1 MPAERHFRYVIL
13 GAGAA
18 GLSLC
23 HQLLKRGVGDPI
35 LILDRKTAF
44 EDDRT
49 WCFWDVQPAPFAD
62 IATRCWHRWDVF
74 DAQGR
79 RAAQASDGVGYA
91 CLRGG
96 DFYAH
101 VLSGIRRC
109 ANVTLKLGCPVRGC
123 RPAADSVEVEADGA
137 YTADYVFDSRPVPP
151 ADGGAAFTQRFFGQI
166 VRTEQPRFDPARC
179 TLMDFRAPQE
189 HGLHFFYLLPF
200 SPTEALV
207 ENTYIQDSRVPAA
220 AAPAHRAEIAG
231 YLAAHHRLTDFAVTR
246 EEAGAIPMTT
256 RAFPRRDGRV
266 FLIGTAG
273 GCTKPSSGYTFA
285 RIQEQCRQ
293 IAESAAAGTLDGF
306 RERLAPVR
314 YRLFDT
320 IFLQA
325 MREQPLSF
333 PGHFRRLFT
342 QVPPATLTA
351 FLSETSTWRD
361 DLTIIRCLPLG
372 PFLGAAL
379 RCLPALLRSARG

>member
-23 HQLLKRGVGDPI
+23 HQILRRGVRDPI

-49 WCFWDVQPAPFAD
+49 WCFWDVHPPPFTDLA
-62 IATRCWHRWDVF
+62 ARCWHGWDVF
-74 DAQGR
+74 DAAGR
-79 RAAQASDGVGYA
+79 RAVQTSEAVGYA

-101 VLSGIRRC
+101 VLGGIRRHPSV
-109 ANVTLKLGCPVRGC
+109 ALKMGCPVKSC
-123 RPAADSVEVEADGA
+123 RSLPDRVEVEADAA
-137 YTADYVFDSRPVPP
+137 YTADYAFDSRPVAPT
-151 ADGGAAFTQRFFGQI
+151 GGGIAFTQRFFGQM
-166 VRTEQPRFDPARC
+166 VQTNRPRFDPARC

-189 HGLHFFYLLPF
+189 RGLHFFYLLPF

-207 ENTYIQDSRVPAA
+207 ENTYIQDSQALLA
-220 AAPAHRAEIAG
+220 TASEHRAGIAA
-231 YLAAHHRLTDFAVTR
+231 YLAARHGLTDFIVTR
-246 EEAGAIPMTT
+246 EEAGAIPMTA
-256 RAFPRRDGRV
+256 RAFARRDGRV
-266 FLIGTAG
+266 FFIGTAG

-293 IAESAAAGTLDGF
+293 IAASASAGTLDGF
-306 RERLAPVR
+306 RERLAPAR
-314 YRLFDT
+314 YRLFDAV
-320 IFLQA
+320 FLQA
-325 MREQPLSF
+325 MHDRPDSF
-333 PGHFRRLFT
+333 PDYFRRLFA

-361 DLTIIRCLPLG
+361 DLTITRSLPLG

-379 RCLPALLRSARG
+379 RCLPGLLRSARG